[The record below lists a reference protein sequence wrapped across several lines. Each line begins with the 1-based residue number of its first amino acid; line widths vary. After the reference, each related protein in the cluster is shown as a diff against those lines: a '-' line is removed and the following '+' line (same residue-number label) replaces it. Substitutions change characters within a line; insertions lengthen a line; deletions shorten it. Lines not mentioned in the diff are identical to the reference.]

1 MNESEDER
9 RTTQRYPLR
18 AFAALSNSD
27 KEWAAHVL
35 DISYYGAR
43 VVLLDEYHLNI
54 GDSVRLRLEIPEQ
67 QVPFGSPPYLHVDG
81 TLVHQQEHMLGIQ
94 YEPATQEDAKLLKQL
109 LASLNL

>member
-1 MNESEDER
+1 MSEDER
-9 RTTQRYPLR
+9 RTAPRYPLR

-27 KEWAAHVL
+27 EEWAAHVL

-43 VVLLDEYHLNI
+43 VVLLDEYHLRA
-54 GDSVRLRLEIPEQ
+54 GDTIQLRLEIPELQ
-67 QVPFGSPPYLHVDG
+67 QVPPGSLHYLHVNG

-109 LASLNL
+109 LANFNL

>member
-1 MNESEDER
+1 MSEDER
-9 RTTQRYPLR
+9 RTAPRYPLR

-43 VVLLDEYHLNI
+43 VVLLDDYHLCA
-54 GDSVRLRLEIPEQ
+54 GDSIQLRLEIPEM
-67 QVPFGSPPYLHVDG
+67 QVAPGSLPYLHVNG

-94 YEPATQEDAKLLKQL
+94 YEPATEEDAKLLKQL
-109 LASLNL
+109 LSNLNL